1 MNLVEEIHDDK
12 HKALERLR
20 ELLLESEEKHDLW
33 KTEVNEMPLPE
44 LLEDSSVVVADD
56 LGSPAGIDK
65 IIDMLKEHEEVD
77 QWVNSGDIPPGQ
89 ILLETDKWSV
99 WIEEWERTDG
109 EGVYIA
115 TLSISEL

>member
-33 KTEVNEMPLPE
+33 ETEVNEMPLPE
-44 LLEDSSVVVADD
+44 ILEDSSVVVADD

-65 IIDMLKEHEEVD
+65 IIDMLKEHEDMVD
-77 QWVNSGDIPPGQ
+77 SGDIPPGQ

-99 WIEEWERTDG
+99 WIEEWERTDE